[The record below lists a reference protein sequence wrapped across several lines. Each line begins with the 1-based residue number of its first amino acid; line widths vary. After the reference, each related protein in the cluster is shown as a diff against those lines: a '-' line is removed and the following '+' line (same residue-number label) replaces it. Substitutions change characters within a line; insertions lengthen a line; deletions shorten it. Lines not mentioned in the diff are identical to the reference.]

1 MSAYSSSATWLVNS
15 YFVYSLNLYGLL
27 FGAHG
32 FKKQVGDHS
41 RLEKTGIP
49 MKRIVVKPRAK
60 KTDIVND
67 ACRTFTFFNMDS
79 YIFNDV
85 EEKENEPS
93 HSDESG
99 YLSESELV
107 VDDSD

>member
-1 MSAYSSSATWLVNS
+1 
-15 YFVYSLNLYGLL
+15 
-27 FGAHG
+27 
-32 FKKQVGDHS
+32 
-41 RLEKTGIP
+41 

-67 ACRTFTFFNMDS
+67 ACRTFTFFKMDS

-85 EEKENEPS
+85 EEKEKEPS

-107 VDDSD
+107 VDDSDWIVIRLSDNKSVPWKHT